1 MTVKRVAFVQKLL
14 AFMGLKGRVHLEWIS
29 SAEAQK
35 FVQVITDFTEKIR
48 SLGPNPMYRFTSGK
62 PAADPELVEKWEA
75 MQVRAIEKSGQSMN
89 LRRLNKG
96 EIHAGHGEK
105 VA

>member
-1 MTVKRVAFVQKLL
+1 MQAIAIDGERLTW
-14 AFMGLKGRVHLEWIS
+14 G
-29 SAEAQK
+29 
-35 FVQVITDFTEKIR
+35 
-48 SLGPNPMYRFTSGK
+48 